1 MNILLAEDEPFVQD
15 ILSITL
21 RRAGHTVHLSA
32 DGQEALDAFQR
43 EAFDVVITDLDMP
56 GLNGRD
62 LAAKLKACV
71 PGQRIILLTG
81 ELDQRMAPPHVDY
94 VLAKP
99 IRGTTLVDLLNRIA
113 ATPMA
118 VA

>member
-1 MNILLAEDEPFVQD
+1 MNILIAEDEPFVQD
-15 ILSITL
+15 VLSITL
-21 RRAGHTVHLSA
+21 RKAGHTVHLTS

-43 EAFDVVITDLDMP
+43 ESFDVVITDLDMP

-81 ELDQRMAPPHVDY
+81 ELDQKTAPPHVDY
-94 VLAKP
+94 LLAKP
-99 IRGTTLVDLLNRIA
+99 IRGSALVDLLNRIA
-113 ATPMA
+113 STPLA